1 MINHKN
7 LKEKKMKKYLGIM
20 MVALIAAGLSAC
32 ADSNPKS
39 DLKIE
44 RANAVSKT
52 AKVEAVDLKTR
63 MVTLR
68 SAEGKG
74 FTVHAGDEVVNLP
87 QVKAGDEVVVVYVNA
102 LSVRMAESGEFW
114 DESVKEIAQAVPGS
128 KPGAVEVNERMVTAT
143 IEDIDKSLGTAS
155 LRLADGN
162 LNVVKVKDPANLD
175 KVKVGDTIVITYS
188 EAVGISVQKPAN

>member
-1 MINHKN
+1 
-7 LKEKKMKKYLGIM
+7 MKKYLGILM
-20 MVALIAAGLSAC
+20 MALIAAGLSAC

-102 LSVRMAESGEFW
+102 LSVRMAKSGEFW
-114 DESVKEIAQAVPGS
+114 DESVKETG
-128 KPGAVEVNERMVTAT
+128 R
-143 IEDIDKSLGTAS
+143 
-155 LRLADGN
+155 R
-162 LNVVKVKDPANLD
+162 
-175 KVKVGDTIVITYS
+175 
-188 EAVGISVQKPAN
+188 